1 MRSEIDRDLELMGL
15 SSNDIRYKEPG
26 NYKNYSRLY
35 KEPIIFKQIEFDS
48 SGGTEYFL
56 SWESNETKPILYSF
70 LRLRLSENSGKTQ
83 TGKVIFPELVN
94 CALIREL
101 HTYGKVQPCKQNQ
114 KFYESTN
121 GVLSGFD
128 SLEQNSDTYSQ
139 HKGYGKKLLEKA
151 EQIAMSNGFKKIAV
165 IAGVGVREYYRKQGY
180 LIDSIEGCYQIKM
193 LDDEQINNINTNT
206 YIPDHSER
214 IKIIF
219 IGMFGYMGLFAVF
232 VLIIIN
238 YFIK

>member
-1 MRSEIDRDLELMGL
+1 
-15 SSNDIRYKEPG
+15 
-26 NYKNYSRLY
+26 
-35 KEPIIFKQIEFDS
+35 
-48 SGGTEYFL
+48 
-56 SWESNETKPILYSF
+56 
-70 LRLRLSENSGKTQ
+70 
-83 TGKVIFPELVN
+83 
-94 CALIREL
+94 
-101 HTYGKVQPCKQNQ
+101 
-114 KFYESTN
+114 
-121 GVLSGFD
+121 
-128 SLEQNSDTYSQ
+128 
-139 HKGYGKKLLEKA
+139 
-151 EQIAMSNGFKKIAV
+151 MSNGFKKIAV